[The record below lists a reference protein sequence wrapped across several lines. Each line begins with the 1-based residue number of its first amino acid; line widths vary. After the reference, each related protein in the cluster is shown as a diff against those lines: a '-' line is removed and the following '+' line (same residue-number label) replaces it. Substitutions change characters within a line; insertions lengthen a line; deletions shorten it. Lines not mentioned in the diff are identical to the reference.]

1 MQKLPKDRDC
11 ILLVFIFLVSRV
23 CLASV
28 NTHPISIHLL
38 KEGGMGIKAS
48 GGDPGSFGTGKVSC
62 TFTTVAFGISS
73 TTTTAVDGRIRRE
86 GEEKDTERRDQ
97 E

>member
-1 MQKLPKDRDC
+1 MRPGAETPKGQGLYL
-11 ILLVFIFLVSRV
+11 IGLHISGVKGMPG
-23 CLASV
+23 
-28 NTHPISIHLL
+28 THPISIHLL
-38 KEGGMGIKAS
+38 KEGGTVVKVS

-62 TFTTVAFGISS
+62 TFTMVAFGISS
-73 TTTTAVDGRIRRE
+73 TTTTAVDGPIRRE